1 MRKRSAG
8 HCVRGSPS
16 ASARRRPR
24 SSVSSTGG
32 RSRPGAR
39 PGSWPGRTST
49 EPSLAAPAWTP
60 TSSHRSVGSRP
71 TAADRR
77 RERRGRR
84 NRGSGQRVAGSILER
99 AGRRV
104 PAWARG
110 WSLGRILGVV
120 VAVVLVVALAV
131 SCSGG
136 DGTVN
141 VPVQGGGLEAG
152 VKGVRAPSK
161 ATGGTL
167 RGVTASVDSLDPQRS
182 YQQGVWNL
190 MRLYARTLVTYSPQP
205 GHTGELVPDLATDRG
220 TTPDGG
226 TTWTFTLRDGIAFET
241 GRPITSKDVK
251 YGIERSF
258 ASDVVVGGPTYVVDL
273 LDDPAN
279 PYAGPYQDETPG
291 KLGLAAI
298 ETPDDKT
305 ITFHLRSA
313 QPDFPYVM
321 ALPSSSPVPIEA
333 DSGAGYGGD
342 PVSSGP
348 YAITSVDPQFGIVLD
363 RNKAWDPAS
372 DRVRTALPDQVVV
385 RTGLS
390 GVERDQALLAGSADV
405 DISGTGVSA
414 PTTARLD
421 AGDEGPLT
429 ARVDD
434 VTTGSVR
441 MLALP
446 TNVAPFDNADCR
458 AAVAAAVDR
467 RRLQDV
473 LGGGSDVVRSA
484 RLWPRALPGG
494 PQDADPPAD
503 PDGARAS
510 LEKCGRPDGFATLL
524 AVPDVPASVDAA
536 KSIAAQLAEVGI
548 QAQLTPLDPTTF
560 YATDVGR
567 PDNVMAQQYG
577 IVLATRTADFPT
589 AGSFLVPLV
598 DGRSIRRV
606 GNTNYAH
613 LADDQLNALVDTAR
627 QTADPAAAGK
637 AWADVAAA
645 AEDTSAY
652 VPLAESRIQLI
663 AGQRLRNGLV
673 MQAYGS
679 YDLATAGVR

>member
-1 MRKRSAG
+1 
-8 HCVRGSPS
+8 
-16 ASARRRPR
+16 
-24 SSVSSTGG
+24 
-32 RSRPGAR
+32 
-39 PGSWPGRTST
+39 
-49 EPSLAAPAWTP
+49 
-60 TSSHRSVGSRP
+60 
-71 TAADRR
+71 
-77 RERRGRR
+77 
-84 NRGSGQRVAGSILER
+84 VAGSILER
-99 AGRRV
+99 AGRRI
-104 PAWARG
+104 PPWARG

-120 VAVVLVVALAV
+120 VAVVLVVGLAV

-141 VPVQGGGLEAG
+141 VPVQGDGVDAG
-152 VKGVRAPSK
+152 VDGVRSPST
-161 ATGGTL
+161 ATGGAL
-167 RGVTASVDSLDPQRS
+167 RVVAASIDSLDPQRS

-190 MRLYARTLVTYSPQP
+190 MRLYARTLVTYSPEP

-226 TTWTFTLRDGIAFET
+226 TTWTFTLRDGTAFET

-279 PYAGPYQDETPG
+279 PYAGPYQDEAPD
-291 KLGLAAI
+291 KLGLASI
-298 ETPDDKT
+298 ETPDDRT
-305 ITFHLRSA
+305 ITFHLRSP

-321 ALPSSSPVPIEA
+321 ALPSSSPVPAEA
-333 DSGAGYGGD
+333 DSGAGYGAD

-348 YAITSVDPQFGIVLD
+348 YAITSVDPQVGIVLD

-372 DRVRTALPDQVVV
+372 DGVRTALPDRVVV

-405 DISGTGVSA
+405 DISGTGVSP
-414 PTTARLD
+414 PTTARLE
-421 AGDEGPLT
+421 GDDDPL
-429 ARVDD
+429 ADRVDD

-467 RRLQDV
+467 REVQEV
-473 LGGGSDVVRSA
+473 LGGGSDAVRSA

-494 PQDADPPAD
+494 PDDSDPPAD
-503 PDGARAS
+503 PAAARAS
-510 LEKCGRPDGFATLL
+510 LEKCGRPDGFATVL
-524 AVPDVPASVDAA
+524 AVPDVRASVDAA
-536 KSIAAQLAEVGI
+536 TAIATQLAEVGI
-548 QAQLTPLDPTTF
+548 RAQVTPLDPTTF
-560 YATDVGR
+560 YATDVGK
-567 PDNVMAQQYG
+567 PDNVVAQKYG

-606 GNTNYAH
+606 GNTNYAN
-613 LADDQLNALVDTAR
+613 LADDQLNALIDTAR
-627 QTADPAAAGK
+627 QAADPEASTK

-645 AEDTSAY
+645 AEETSAY
-652 VPLAESRIQLI
+652 VPLAESRVQLI

-679 YDLATAGVR
+679 YDLATAGVE